1 LNNDKFPDIPL
12 IPQLNV
18 NGIGPNPVLGC
29 GGRRESMAGIPRP
42 VEFSNFSPNGVTT
55 DDGRD
60 ARFTD
65 LVKRHSLFVYRVAF
79 SVLRNASDAEE
90 VVQDTFLRI
99 YRADATDR
107 MQNQRAFLARTAW
120 RIAIDRR
127 PANLTILPSDNIATR
142 LPSPEDAAIG
152 EDWNAAIHRLIDALP
167 DHLRLPLVLS
177 TVEELT
183 SPEIAQVMGI
193 AEGTVRTRL
202 MRARQILREKLEAL
216 MEGKK

>member
-1 LNNDKFPDIPL
+1 MTNSPIL
-12 IPQLNV
+12 QLKV
-18 NGIGPNPVLGC
+18 NEGGTYPVLGC
-29 GGRRESMAGIPRP
+29 GGWRGSMAGNPGP
-42 VEFSNFSPNGVTT
+42 GAFSDISNRGVTT
-55 DDGRD
+55 DDGRN

-65 LVKRHSLFVYRVAF
+65 LVKRHSQFVYRVAY

-90 VVQDTFLRI
+90 VVQDTFLKI

-107 MQNQRAFLARTAW
+107 MQNERAFLARTAW

-127 PANLTILPSDNIATR
+127 PPNLTLLPGDNIAAR
-142 LPSPEDAAIG
+142 DPSPEAAAIG

-167 DHLRLPLVLS
+167 DHLRLPLALS
-177 TVEELT
+177 TLEEMT

-202 MRARQILREKLEAL
+202 MRARQMLREKLEAL
-216 MEGKK
+216 MER